1 MVTCGSMSRREAT
14 GFEREPIENDPY
26 AVVERAAELVWQ
38 RTQQAI
44 EKDEVGRIS
53 DAAVVNLITA
63 AVKLYAQKAATEPV
77 PFRPI
82 HGRSDEVVTA
92 TEALTTA
99 LEILRALHLGPMEF
113 GLWSHRKPE
122 HYSYQDN
129 ETLVTR
135 GAQRPERPG
144 DAK

>member
-1 MVTCGSMSRREAT
+1 MS
-14 GFEREPIENDPY
+14 EREKLDLERNAAAENDPY

-53 DAAVVNLITA
+53 DAAVVSLITA
-63 AVKLYAQKAATEPV
+63 AVKLYAHKAAKEPV

-82 HGRSDEVVTA
+82 HGQSDEVVTA

-129 ETLVTR
+129 DTLKTR
-135 GAQRPERPG
+135 QASPPKASG
-144 DAK
+144 DMK